1 MEIYL
6 VRHTTPNIEKGI
18 CYGQSNIDVAA
29 SFKNEVDAILN
40 ALDIT
45 KETVVYSSPLKRCTR
60 LAQQFSKNIII
71 DDRLMELNFGDWE
84 LLNWDNLPKKASN
97 IWMNDFVNVSTPNGE
112 AYIDLAK
119 RANEIFTEIVSTSA
133 KKIIITTHA
142 GVIRS
147 ILSKMTNIHLKDS
160 FNIDVK
166 YGQVFKI
173 IKQNN
178 TLKLL

>member
-18 CYGQSNIDVAA
+18 CYGQSDLDVAA
-29 SFKNEVDAILN
+29 TFENEVAVILN
-40 ALDIT
+40 SLEIT
-45 KETVVYSSPLKRCTR
+45 EETIVYSSPLKRCTK
-60 LAQQFSKNIII
+60 LAQQFSKELII

-84 LLNWDNLPKKASN
+84 LLNWDHLPKITSN

-119 RANEIFTEIVSTSA
+119 RANEVFTEIISTSA

-147 ILSKMTNIHLKDS
+147 ILSKMNNIHLKDS
-160 FNIDVK
+160 FDIKVD
-166 YGQVFKI
+166 YGQVFRI

-178 TLKLL
+178 TLTLL